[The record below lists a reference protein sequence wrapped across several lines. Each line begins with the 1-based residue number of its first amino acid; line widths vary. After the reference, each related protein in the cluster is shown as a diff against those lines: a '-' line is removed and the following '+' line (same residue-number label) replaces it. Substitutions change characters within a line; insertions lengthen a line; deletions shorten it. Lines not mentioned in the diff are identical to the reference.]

1 MISLSVDCGPALWEE
16 RMKTVIRIYSRALQ
30 TNKSHVIEAI
40 ALTCLEIIK
49 GQIITTKP
57 TTVKHR
63 VRREETNNQPTY
75 ACVRI
80 RHKAGQYWKTSPQYY
95 CIVKDK
101 CCIIALQNS
110 GKRSTTANFWSIFRD
125 TVKLQIVWYPWIYCH
140 ICNYISNI
148 YGFQHSVWVLI
159 LNIAFVVLWDIA
171 VCGIIH
177 SNCPALI
184 MPP

>member
-30 TNKSHVIEAI
+30 TNKSHVIEAV

-80 RHKAGQYWKTSPQYY
+80 RYKAGQYWKSNPQYY
-95 CIVKDK
+95 WKFKDK
-101 CCIIALQNS
+101 CYIIALQDS
-110 GKRSTTANFWSIFRD
+110 GKKSTTANFWSIFRD
-125 TVKLQIVWYPWIYCH
+125 TVKLKIVWYPSMDLMPYLQLYC
-140 ICNYISNI
+140 NS
-148 YGFQHSVWVLI
+148 YGFRYSVWFLI

-171 VCGIIH
+171 VCGII
-177 SNCPALI
+177 P
-184 MPP
+184 